1 MPTVLALD
9 TATAVCTLA
18 LSDGALTSGRHE
30 RLERAHNRHILR
42 MLEEVLAGRS
52 LQESVDL
59 IACGVGPGSF
69 TGLRVAVS
77 VAQGLAWAQAIPV
90 QAFCSLEAQV
100 YSAASRQLVQE
111 GDWVLTTIDAQ
122 IDQVYWCWGRFNGS
136 RFQPEA
142 DPVISPP
149 EAINID
155 PDGGPVVMLGS
166 GMAHLQRMSSMTS
179 VAQRE
184 GSSVMIDI
192 TPEATVMAELF
203 ARGQLP
209 SSPMPAHALM
219 PRYVQQDIGWKK
231 LSEQKARG

>member
-18 LSDGALTSGRHE
+18 LSDGTRTSGRHE

-42 MLEEVLAGRS
+42 MLEDVLAGRL

-77 VAQGLAWAQAIPV
+77 VAQGLAWAQALPV

-100 YSAASRQLVQE
+100 YSAAARQLVQD

-122 IDQVYWCWGRFNGS
+122 IDQVYWSWGRFSGS
-136 RFQPEA
+136 RFLPEG
-142 DPVISPP
+142 DPIISPP
-149 EAINID
+149 EAVDFD
-155 PDGGPVVMLGS
+155 PAAGPVVMLGS
-166 GMAHLQRMSSMTS
+166 GMTHLQRMPAMTA
-179 VAQRE
+179 VAARE
-184 GSSVMIDI
+184 GSAVMIDI
-192 TPEATVMAELF
+192 TPEAAVMAELF
-203 ARGQLP
+203 ASGRLATAP
-209 SSPMPAHALM
+209 IPAHALM